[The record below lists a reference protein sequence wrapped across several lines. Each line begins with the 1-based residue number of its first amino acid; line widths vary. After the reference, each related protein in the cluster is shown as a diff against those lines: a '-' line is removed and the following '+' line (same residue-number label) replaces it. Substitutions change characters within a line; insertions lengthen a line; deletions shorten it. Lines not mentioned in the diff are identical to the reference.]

1 MAHILFEVKEIKQ
14 QVQQGLVD
22 ALTNLHKRRLRVK
35 ERGLTTN
42 SQLVSTNR

>member
-1 MAHILFEVKEIKQ
+1 MAHILFEVKKIKQ
-14 QVQQGLVD
+14 QGQQGLVN
-22 ALTNLHKRRLRVK
+22 ALTNFHKRRLRAK